1 MGALMRVPV
10 TTGSTFEAGTPSK
23 LFDAPYYFGPE
34 VVGRGRTYDVSQN
47 GKQFLM
53 IKEGSVENAR
63 PGATA
68 RQGESPPSARLVL
81 VQHWFEELKRL
92 VPTK

>member
-10 TTGSTFEAGTPSK
+10 TTGSTFPAGTPSR

-34 VVGRGRTYDVSQN
+34 VVGRSRTYDVSPD

-53 IKEGSVENAR
+53 IKEGGVADAR

-68 RQGESPPSARLVL
+68 RPGESPSPARLVL